1 MASDSKVKKIK
12 MLFNVAEE
20 LSVADSEE
28 SSFGIESDCKVSN
41 PQFKALCK
49 KVHRS
54 LNWMPMA
61 KPGSRDVTNRSLQSK
76 ERLDMAAQVLK
87 AKPRVKS
94 CTR

>member
-1 MASDSKVKKIK
+1 MESETKVKKIK

-20 LSVADSEE
+20 LSVKDSEE
-28 SSFGIESDCKVSN
+28 STFGVESDCKVSN

-61 KPGSRDVTNRSLQSK
+61 KPGSSDVTNRALMSK
-76 ERLDMAAQVLK
+76 DRLDMAA
-87 AKPRVKS
+87 
-94 CTR
+94 